1 MAGVNRGAAAA
12 ASGFFRQP
20 CVTALVQR
28 QSGWVPRI
36 GWEDGARR
44 ADARWQGRS
53 EDAPA

>member
-36 GWEDGARR
+36 GWEDGALR